1 MKIVKERNND
11 EIKHDNIYY
20 TSMSKITHIV
30 EHGLWTINLET
41 SGISTTQ
48 AIIVV
53 IDFYGLYNLFYL
65 I

>member
-30 EHGLWTINLET
+30 EHGLWTINLEIVQHQWLKRLLLLLT
-41 SGISTTQ
+41 FMVH
-48 AIIVV
+48 IICPT
-53 IDFYGLYNLFYL
+53 
-65 I
+65 